1 MNNFTTKI
9 DWEILYNQ
17 GSMFYGENNMCECGF
32 PIDPTNEIH
41 PPGSE
46 CICDVKNITTL
57 ATTTT
62 QRLYTDDNEGST

>member
-17 GSMFYGENNMCECGF
+17 GENMR
-32 PIDPTNEIH
+32 
-41 PPGSE
+41 
-46 CICDVKNITTL
+46 KKITTL

-62 QRLYTDDNEGST
+62 QRLYTGDKED

>member
-17 GSMFYGENNMCECGF
+17 GEHVWKKRM
-32 PIDPTNEIH
+32 
-41 PPGSE
+41 
-46 CICDVKNITTL
+46 TL

-62 QRLYTDDNEGST
+62 ERLYTGDKEGST

>member
-17 GSMFYGENNMCECGF
+17 GE
-32 PIDPTNEIH
+32 H
-41 PPGSE
+41 
-46 CICDVKNITTL
+46 VRKKITTL